1 MRRLSISIFQY
12 CRQRL
17 TQIQNLV
24 LASFQ
29 RSHLCLMLWLTQS
42 LGFFYGDNSTIQK
55 WAAFPY
61 EREPEHVHTISC
73 CKRIHTEDFFS
84 KLPSTMALHSMCV
97 QCVSSCSSHVNAD
110 GVCVLREETNLFL
123 IYTLHNQRVKMQT
136 KLLRILL
143 PSATGRLHAM
153 TISGRLQQTWPNNS
167 KVIISSGL
175 GGWEKL
181 IEIPWL
187 EDYAYTAESCII

>member
-12 CRQRL
+12 CRKRL

-29 RSHLCLMLWLTQS
+29 RSHLCLMLWRTQS
-42 LGFFYGDNSTIQK
+42 LGFFSMVTIQQFKNERLSPAKENESLCILYHAANAYTLKTFFKPPSTI
-55 WAAFPY
+55 
-61 EREPEHVHTISC
+61 
-73 CKRIHTEDFFS
+73 
-84 KLPSTMALHSMCV
+84 ALHSMCV
-97 QCVSSCSSHVNAD
+97 LCVSSCCSSHVNAD
-110 GVCVLREETNLFL
+110 GVCVLREETNLFF

-153 TISGRLQQTWPNNS
+153 TTSGRLQRTWPNNS

-175 GGWEKL
+175 GGWEK
-181 IEIPWL
+181 IDWNTV
-187 EDYAYTAESCII
+187 ARR